1 MVQGRFSAIVVQADI
16 APGPADDEFRF
27 MAAGLKLSHDFSSYG
42 FNCLF
47 RHLVFGIRHTVQLD
61 CRHGKEA
68 ASVIENILNL
78 PGPRACLNSSRPR
91 QKVLQKVLPQYPI
104 VGCQPVLHKVEL
116 HLLFSPAGPLAFQ
129 LGQDIIQLILLMG
142 FNK

>member
-16 APGPADDEFRF
+16 APGPADDEFGF
-27 MAAGLKLSHDFSSYG
+27 MTAGLKLSHDFSSYG
-42 FNCLF
+42 FNRLF
-47 RHLVFGIRHTVQLD
+47 RHLVFGIRHAVQLD

-68 ASVIENILNL
+68 ASVIKNILNL
-78 PGPRACLNSSRPR
+78 PGPKGLPEQLPVPR

-129 LGQDIIQLILLMG
+129 LGQDIIQLILLNG
-142 FNK
+142 L

>member
-1 MVQGRFSAIVVQADI
+1 MVQGRFAAIVVQADI

-78 PGPRACLNSSRPR
+78 PGPKGLPEQLPVPR

-129 LGQDIIQLILLMG
+129 LGQDIIQLILFDGL
-142 FNK
+142 